1 MARYIKKL
9 NESED
14 LKDLDSLLAYF
25 DDLLGP
31 SFYGWAFLWESRTEN
46 PLVEVVIA
54 SSPKE
59 ALNVYSKYGWFG
71 EDINYILSSG
81 KSIKT
86 IRDVFEHLVK
96 QKIIYNSSIVFD
108 LRLNESIEGRT
119 GYIRIPKDNPYE
131 ITRILN
137 RVFYNAEERF
147 NKQFDS
153 SKSNLNF
160 RASI

>member
-1 MARYIKKL
+1 MTRYIKKL

-14 LKDLDSLLAYF
+14 LEDLDSLLASF
-25 DDLLGP
+25 DDLL
-31 SFYGWAFLWESRTEN
+31 SVFYGWAFLWESRTEN

-54 SSPKE
+54 SSPRE
-59 ALNVYSKYGWFG
+59 ALSVYSSYGWFG

-81 KSIKT
+81 KSIKS

-108 LRLNESIEGRT
+108 LRLRESIEKRT
-119 GYIRIPKDNPYE
+119 GYLRIPRDNPYE
-131 ITRILN
+131 ITSVLD

-147 NKQFDS
+147 NQQFYS
-153 SKSNLNF
+153 SKANLNF
-160 RASI
+160 TANI

>member
-1 MARYIKKL
+1 MTRYIKKL

-14 LKDLDSLLAYF
+14 LEDLDSLLASF
-25 DDLLGP
+25 DDLL
-31 SFYGWAFLWESRTEN
+31 SVFYGWAFLWESRTEN

-59 ALNVYSKYGWFG
+59 ALSVYSSYGWFG

-81 KSIKT
+81 KSIKS
-86 IRDVFEHLVK
+86 IRDVFDHLVK

-108 LRLNESIEGRT
+108 LRLRESIEKRT
-119 GYIRIPKDNPYE
+119 GYLRIPRDNPYE
-131 ITRILN
+131 ITSVLD

-147 NKQFDS
+147 DQQFYS
-153 SKSNLNF
+153 SKANLNF
-160 RASI
+160 TANI

>member
-1 MARYIKKL
+1 MTRYIKKL

-14 LKDLDSLLAYF
+14 LEDLDSLLASF
-25 DDLLGP
+25 DDLI
-31 SFYGWAFLWESRTEN
+31 SVFYGWAFLWESRTEN

-54 SSPKE
+54 SSPRE
-59 ALNVYSKYGWFG
+59 ALSVYSSYGWFG

-81 KSIKT
+81 KSIKS

-108 LRLNESIEGRT
+108 LRLRESIEKRT
-119 GYIRIPKDNPYE
+119 GYLRIPRDNPYE
-131 ITRILN
+131 ITSVLD

-147 NKQFDS
+147 DQQFYS
-153 SKSNLNF
+153 SKANLNF
-160 RASI
+160 TANI